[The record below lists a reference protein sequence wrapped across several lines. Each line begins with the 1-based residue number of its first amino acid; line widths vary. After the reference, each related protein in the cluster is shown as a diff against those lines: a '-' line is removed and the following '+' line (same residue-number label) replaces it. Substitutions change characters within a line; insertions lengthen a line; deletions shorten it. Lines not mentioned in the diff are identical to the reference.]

1 MNSLLKSGDSVSVRT
16 YSSSLIVLMIW
27 AAGFGSFI
35 CAPLSA
41 QVSPTNSPLYYKESI
56 FTDSKGNALVYHMMI
71 PEELRIDRKYPL
83 VLVLH
88 GRGGKAVA
96 ADILAQPE
104 MRKKF
109 PCFVI
114 APSSGKKA
122 IWARPKIMK
131 NAERILQ
138 IGLQERMPEVL
149 ELIEGLIKNSP
160 IDRSRIYVTGTS
172 LGGFGSFGAIASK
185 PELFAAAVPLCG
197 GWEPSGAANFSKV
210 PLWIFHGESDPIVP
224 VERSREM
231 ERALKAAGSPVKYT
245 EFAKTGHNIFRK
257 TYGREDLWEWLFDQ
271 RKASA
276 TDVDPMQKWME
287 FMTPGPEHQA
297 LMKRVGK
304 WNIDIQTWMN
314 PDSPPQTNVLKC
326 EYKPVLGNRYL
337 SQKIMPMDF
346 NGMPFEAHGF
356 IGFDTIKNIYVSSWI
371 DTFGTG
377 IATGTG
383 TRTEKVIT
391 WTWIQTDPA
400 TGTSS
405 ATRAVEELISDD
417 EFKFTI
423 YITLPDGSEFINM
436 TQHARRSPGNE

>member
-160 IDRSRIYVTGTS
+160 IDRSRIYVTGT
-172 LGGFGSFGAIASK
+172 
-185 PELFAAAVPLCG
+185 
-197 GWEPSGAANFSKV
+197 
-210 PLWIFHGESDPIVP
+210 
-224 VERSREM
+224 
-231 ERALKAAGSPVKYT
+231 
-245 EFAKTGHNIFRK
+245 
-257 TYGREDLWEWLFDQ
+257 
-271 RKASA
+271 
-276 TDVDPMQKWME
+276 
-287 FMTPGPEHQA
+287 
-297 LMKRVGK
+297 
-304 WNIDIQTWMN
+304 
-314 PDSPPQTNVLKC
+314 
-326 EYKPVLGNRYL
+326 
-337 SQKIMPMDF
+337 
-346 NGMPFEAHGF
+346 
-356 IGFDTIKNIYVSSWI
+356 
-371 DTFGTG
+371 
-377 IATGTG
+377 
-383 TRTEKVIT
+383 
-391 WTWIQTDPA
+391 
-400 TGTSS
+400 
-405 ATRAVEELISDD
+405 
-417 EFKFTI
+417 
-423 YITLPDGSEFINM
+423 
-436 TQHARRSPGNE
+436 